1 MKSKENTSMS
11 NNENNIK
18 DFEKALQKLEK
29 IVNAMES
36 GDLGLEDSLNQF
48 EEGIK
53 LAKKCQDTLGNAET
67 RVEKLI
73 EKNGLLQTIPFDSE
87 DED

>member
-1 MKSKENTSMS
+1 MS

>member
-1 MKSKENTSMS
+1 MP
-11 NNENNIK
+11 NNENSLK

-36 GDLGLEDSLNQF
+36 GELGLEDSLSQF

-53 LAKKCQDTLGNAET
+53 LAKSCQDTLSNAET

-73 EKNGLLQTIPFDSE
+73 EKNGLEQAIPFDSA

>member
-18 DFEKALQKLEK
+18 DFEKALQQLEK

>member
-1 MKSKENTSMS
+1 MP
-11 NNENNIK
+11 NNESNLK
-18 DFEKALQKLEK
+18 DFEKALLQLEK

-36 GDLGLEDSLNQF
+36 GELGLDDSLNQF
-48 EEGIK
+48 EEGIR
-53 LAKKCQDTLGNAET
+53 LAKKCQDTLSNAET

-73 EKNGLLQTIPFDSE
+73 EKNGLLQTIPLDSA